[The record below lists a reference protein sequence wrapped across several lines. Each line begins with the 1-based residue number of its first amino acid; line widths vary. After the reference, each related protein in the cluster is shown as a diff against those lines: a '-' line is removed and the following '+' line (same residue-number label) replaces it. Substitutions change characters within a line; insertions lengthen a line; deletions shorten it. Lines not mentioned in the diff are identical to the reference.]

1 MTQHISLALTIDR
14 PGVAFFPLS
23 KFMEQKNKTGFC
35 PWPFLTLLIAF
46 QIQRFSVHF
55 CSMFCC
61 FCLPALSAPT
71 CDPSCLSTPPT
82 SGGNT
87 SVAIWSADER
97 PSWLGY
103 CAMKH
108 TSYNSGSKLFFFSF
122 FAVRISSVATLK
134 LSSLTASLKSLRPE
148 RSAESSGC

>member
-1 MTQHISLALTIDR
+1 MVRSSGKLRNNLVMTQHISLALTLDR

-23 KFMEQKNKTGFC
+23 KFMEQKKNGCTVIKRKTRFC

-61 FCLPALSAPT
+61 FCLPAVSAPT

-87 SVAIWSADER
+87 SVAIRSADEL

-108 TSYNSGSKLFFFSF
+108 TSYNSGSKLFFSPFLLSG
-122 FAVRISSVATLK
+122 SVQ
-134 LSSLTASLKSLRPE
+134 
-148 RSAESSGC
+148 